1 MGGARRR
8 RLRAVRGG
16 RLWARAHQAAMV
28 ESDDAITVTPT
39 SPKNAVT
46 SRRPC
51 GSVGMSP

>member
-8 RLRAVRGG
+8 RLRAVCGG
-16 RLWARAHQAAMV
+16 RLWARAHQSAMV

>member
-1 MGGARRR
+1 MRVGVGG
-8 RLRAVRGG
+8 GG
-16 RLWARAHQAAMV
+16 RRERRAAAARAHQSAMV